1 MFTRRCKLLGKQ
13 HSFRQFEANYGRH
26 EFGLVTLN
34 YLYHIIFNYNN
45 NNNIEVVAVLTQFD
59 AN

>member
-1 MFTRRCKLLGKQ
+1 MFTRRCELPVKQ

-26 EFGLVTLN
+26 EFGIVTLN
-34 YLYHIIFNYNN
+34 YLHIIINYNN

-59 AN
+59 AH